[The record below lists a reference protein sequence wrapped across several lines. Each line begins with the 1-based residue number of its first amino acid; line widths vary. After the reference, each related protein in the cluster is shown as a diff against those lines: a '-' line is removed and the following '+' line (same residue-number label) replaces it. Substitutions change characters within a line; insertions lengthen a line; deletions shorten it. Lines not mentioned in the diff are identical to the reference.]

1 MTLLILYLFIAIL
14 VSFLC
19 SVLEAVLLSST
30 NSYIESLSKNH
41 NENLVNKLKDL
52 KLNID
57 KPISSI
63 LTVNTFAHTMGAAG
77 VGAQTQ
83 ILFGEEWQTLVAFI
97 ITLLILYF
105 SEIIPK
111 TIGALYWKKLLV
123 PSAYMISF
131 LVTISTPFTW
141 VSSYITNYIS
151 RNKKHQSNFSRDEI
165 MAVVAM
171 GEKEGAILSK
181 ESNLIE
187 NLLKLKNFKAKD
199 IMTPRSVVFALSA
212 STTIKEAID
221 DDRMYVYS
229 RIPIFRETLDDV
241 VGIVLNQTILEE
253 SNENHDNLKLE
264 DISHEVHMVSENIPV
279 PTLIDQ
285 FVKRKTHL
293 FIVYD
298 SYGQTVGVVTLED
311 AIETLLGVE
320 IVDEMDEIEDMQVFA
335 KDRSKQFQDRMR
347 LERRKL
353 EKNKD
358 TLLGEVSNG

>member
-1 MTLLILYLFIAIL
+1 MTLLIIYLSIAIL
-14 VSFLC
+14 ISFLC
-19 SVLEAVLLSST
+19 SILEAVLLSST
-30 NSYIESLSKNH
+30 NSYIESLSKNY

-52 KLNID
+52 KSNID

-77 VGAQTQ
+77 VGAQAQ
-83 ILFGEEWQTLVAFI
+83 ILFGQEWQALVAFVV
-97 ITLLILYF
+97 TLVILYL

-123 PSAYMISF
+123 PSAYVISF

-141 VSSYITNYIS
+141 VSSFLTNYIS

-171 GEKEGAILSK
+171 GEKEGTILSK
-181 ESNLIE
+181 ESDLIE
-187 NLLKLKNFKAKD
+187 NLLKLKNIKAKD
-199 IMTPRSVVFALSA
+199 IMTPRSVVFALPS
-212 STTIKEAID
+212 STTIEEAIE
-221 DDRMYVYS
+221 DDRMYIHS
-229 RIPIFRETLDDV
+229 RIPIFRDTLDDI
-241 VGIVLNQTILEE
+241 VGMVFNQKILEE
-253 SNENHDNLKLE
+253 SNEDHDSVKLE
-264 DISHEVHMVSENIPV
+264 NISHEVHMVSENLPV

-320 IVDEMDEIEDMQVFA
+320 IVDEMDEIEDMQLFA
-335 KDRSKQFQDRMR
+335 KDRSKQFQDRMKI
-347 LERRKL
+347 ERKKL
-353 EKNKD
+353 EKAKIQ
-358 TLLGEVSNG
+358 

>member
-1 MTLLILYLFIAIL
+1 MTLLIVYLSVAIL

-19 SVLEAVLLSST
+19 SILEAVLLSST
-30 NSYIESLSKNH
+30 NSYILSLSKNH
-41 NENLVNKLKDL
+41 SENVVNKLKDL
-52 KLNID
+52 KANID

-83 ILFGEEWQTLVAFI
+83 VLFGEEWQTLVAFV

-111 TIGALYWKKLLV
+111 TIGALYWKRLLV

-141 VSSYITNYIS
+141 VSSFITNYIS
-151 RNKKHQSNFSRDEI
+151 KNKKNQRNFSRDEI

-171 GEKEGAILSK
+171 GEKEGTILSK

-187 NLLKLKNFKAKD
+187 NLLKLKNIRAVD
-199 IMTPRSVVFALSA
+199 IMTPRSVVFALS
-212 STTIKEAID
+212 STTTIKEAID
-221 DDRMYVYS
+221 DDRMYIYS

-253 SNENHDNLKLE
+253 SNENNDSIRLE
-264 DISHEVHMVSENIPV
+264 DICHEVHMVSENIPV

-335 KDRSKQFQDRMR
+335 RDRSKQFQDRMKI
-347 LERRKL
+347 EKKKL
-353 EKNKD
+353 KKNKEAVI
-358 TLLGEVSNG
+358 GEVSNG